1 MRILLLTHCKLLVT
15 QRAKKFAIFMQSE
28 SLLRRIR
35 RARSWSLFGP
45 HESGP
50 RSPLL
55 FWH

>member
-35 RARSWSLFGP
+35 LARSWSLFGP